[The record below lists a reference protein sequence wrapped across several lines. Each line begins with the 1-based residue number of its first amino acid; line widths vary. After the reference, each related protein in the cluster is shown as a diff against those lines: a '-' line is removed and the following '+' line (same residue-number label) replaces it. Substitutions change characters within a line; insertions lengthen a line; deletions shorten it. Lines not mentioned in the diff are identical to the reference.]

1 MVVYT
6 RLYSYIVECM
16 TDLLSVNEAAERL
29 RVQPRTVR
37 DYIHAGRLRAA
48 RIGKQYRIRVED
60 LDVFSRGG
68 AEPVPPAFVAAT
80 GEASV
85 GAGTSMATVILD
97 IDTRDASAAGRV
109 TSLATARGFADGVDL
124 HLTTVAGT
132 SAIKIILTGPIG
144 GVLDTAAAVRR
155 ALELTH
161 D

>member
-1 MVVYT
+1 
-6 RLYSYIVECM
+6 M
-16 TDLLSVNEAAERL
+16 TDFLSVNEAAEKL

-60 LDVFSRGG
+60 LDILSRGG
-68 AEPVPPAFVAAT
+68 AEAVPGAI
-80 GEASV
+80 V
-85 GAGTSMATVILD
+85 GAEEEAGPSAGAGASLATVILD
-97 IDTRDASAAGRV
+97 IDTRDASVAQRV
-109 TSLATARGFADGVDL
+109 TSLATARGFAAGVDL
-124 HLTTVAGT
+124 HLTSIAGT

-155 ALELTH
+155 VVELTH

>member
-1 MVVYT
+1 
-6 RLYSYIVECM
+6 M
-16 TDLLSVNEAAERL
+16 TDFLSVNDAAERL

-60 LDVFSRGG
+60 LELLARGG
-68 AEPVPPAFVAAT
+68 AESVQGASLAPA
-80 GEASV
+80 GDASA
-85 GAGTSMATVILD
+85 GAGVSLATVILD
-97 IDTRDASAAGRV
+97 IDTRDAVAAGRV
-109 TSLATARGFADGVDL
+109 TALATARGFADGVDL